1 MNSNRF
7 SARSGESTNGGGTV
21 LNALVSGGRGMQRAS
36 SEASVTGG
44 RRANSEIAPVVR
56 AGNALINAA
65 NNNNAASSQGS
76 FSPGRNNN
84 RSNNNHS
91 NNNNNRM
98 SVASSG
104 IGSNVNASVN
114 NLASVRGNNNYGNV
128 SNNEV
133 RNALRNIERQ
143 NMLEAQNVDNDA
155 NLMILNA
162 DELAALE
169 HFAMSPGTPS
179 HRNKRT
185 RFN

>member
-7 SARSGESTNGGGTV
+7 SARSYESTNGGNTV
-21 LNALVSGGRGMQRAS
+21 LNALISGNGAMQRAS

-44 RRANSEIAPVVR
+44 GVAPVVR

-65 NNNNAASSQGS
+65 SSVGNFSPGRNNASSVGS

-84 RSNNNHS
+84 RNS
-91 NNNNNRM
+91 NNNNRM
-98 SVASSG
+98 SD
-104 IGSNVNASVN
+104 
-114 NLASVRGNNNYGNV
+114 NNYGNV
-128 SNNEV
+128 RV

-143 NMLEAQNVDNDA
+143 NMLEAQNDA

-179 HRNKRT
+179 HRNKI
-185 RFN
+185 N

>member
-7 SARSGESTNGGGTV
+7 STRSGESTNGGNTV
-21 LNALVSGGRGMQRAS
+21 LNALVSGGRGMQRTS

-44 RRANSEIAPVVR
+44 GVAPVVQ

-65 NNNNAASSQGS
+65 SSAGNFPPGRSVASSVGS

-84 RSNNNHS
+84 RNR
-91 NNNNNRM
+91 NNNNQM

-104 IGSNVNASVN
+104 IGSSVNASVN

-128 SNNEV
+128 SNNNV

-143 NMLEAQNVDNDA
+143 NMLAAQNVDNDA
-155 NLMILNA
+155 NLMNLNA

-179 HRNKRT
+179 HRNRI
-185 RFN
+185 N

>member
-7 SARSGESTNGGGTV
+7 STRSGESTNGGNTV
-21 LNALVSGGRGMQRAS
+21 LNALVSGGRGMQRTS

-44 RRANSEIAPVVR
+44 GVAPVVR

-65 NNNNAASSQGS
+65 NNNNAASSVGS

-84 RSNNNHS
+84 RNR
-91 NNNNNRM
+91 NNNNRNRNNNNQM

-104 IGSNVNASVN
+104 IGSSVNASVN

-128 SNNEV
+128 SNNNV

-143 NMLEAQNVDNDA
+143 NMLAAQNVDNDA
-155 NLMILNA
+155 NLMNLNA
-162 DELAALE
+162 DELAAME
-169 HFAMSPGTPS
+169 NFAMSPGTPS

>member
-7 SARSGESTNGGGTV
+7 SARSGESTNGGNTV
-21 LNALVSGGRGMQRAS
+21 LNALVSGGRGMQRTS

-44 RRANSEIAPVVR
+44 GVAPVVQ

-65 NNNNAASSQGS
+65 NNNNAASSVGS

-84 RSNNNHS
+84 RSNNN
-91 NNNNNRM
+91 NNRM
-98 SVASSG
+98 SSG
-104 IGSNVNASVN
+104 VNASVN

-133 RNALRNIERQ
+133 GNALRNIERQ
-143 NMLEAQNVDNDA
+143 NMLEAQNDA

-162 DELAALE
+162 DELAAME
-169 HFAMSPGTPS
+169 NFAMSPGTPS